1 MYGLACYLS
10 GSVAVRLTVSKE
22 GIALIK
28 RYEGYKTTPYRC
40 AAGKIT
46 VGYGHV
52 IGNGLQL
59 PDEWNRTFSLGEIDE
74 LLRTDLARFE
84 RGVSRYCPVY
94 LTQSQFDAL
103 VSFSFNLGLGV
114 LQRSTL
120 RQKINRGDADAAKV
134 ILKYNMAGGRIL
146 KGLTNRRIAEYRM
159 FTAPTD
165 RIPSLAP
172 QHAT

>member
-1 MYGLACYLS
+1 MKTSSNGLQ
-10 GSVAVRLTVSKE
+10 
-22 GIALIK
+22 LIRK
-28 RYEGYKTTPYRC
+28 YEGCKTTPYRC

-59 PDEWNRTFSLGEIDE
+59 PDQFNRTFSLGEIDE

-84 RGVSRYCPVY
+84 RGVLRYCPVY

-146 KGLTNRRIAEYRM
+146 KGLIRRRQDEYRL

-165 RIPSLAP
+165 RIPSPAP

>member
-1 MYGLACYLS
+1 MKTSPNGLQ
-10 GSVAVRLTVSKE
+10 
-22 GIALIK
+22 LIRK
-28 RYEGYKTTPYRC
+28 YEGYKSTPYRC
-40 AAGKIT
+40 PAGLYT

-59 PDEWNRTFSLGEIDE
+59 PDEWNRTLSLGEINE

-84 RGVSRYCPVY
+84 RGVLRYCPVY

-120 RQKINRGDADAAKV
+120 RQKILRKDGEGAAKE
-134 ILKYNMAGGRIL
+134 ILRYDKVGGRPL
-146 KGLTNRRIAEYRM
+146 KGLTRRRQAEYRL

-165 RIPSLAP
+165 RIPSPAP

>member
-1 MYGLACYLS
+1 M
-10 GSVAVRLTVSKE
+10 RLTISDE
-22 GIALIK
+22 GISLIK

-40 AAGKIT
+40 PAGLYT

-84 RGVSRYCPVY
+84 RGVLRYCTVY
-94 LTQSQFDAL
+94 ITQSQFDAT

-120 RQKINRGDADAAKV
+120 RQKLNRGDYDGASKEF
-134 ILKYNMAGGRIL
+134 LKYTRAGGKVL
-146 KGLTNRRIAEYRM
+146 KGLVRRRQAEYNLFNRHS
-159 FTAPTD
+159 P
-165 RIPSLAP
+165 
-172 QHAT
+172 